1 MDAISQS
8 ILITVVAFSMIGFI
22 LFLGWNSARTKA
34 EEKRILEEERRT
46 RIISKRN
53 EWGDAICKAV
63 YQRKVAIDM
72 TEDMVLEAWGH
83 PTSIDQKEITK
94 KGVNKERWV
103 YGVPRKGANYIYFKN
118 GKVDKLKT

>member
-72 TEDMVLEAWGH
+72 TEDMVLEACIQQALIKKRLRRKVLIKRGGCMVYH
-83 PTSIDQKEITK
+83 AKELITF
-94 KGVNKERWV
+94 
-103 YGVPRKGANYIYFKN
+103 IS
-118 GKVDKLKT
+118 KTVK